1 MCPEALVLVEEMA
14 QRLKHYGGTALLA
27 DYGHKDI
34 KYFTLRVSTSE
45 FVTIIICLIQGFKD
59 HKECHILS
67 EPGKMDITADVNFKM
82 IEDVV
87 HSQGSDIKN
96 DHIS

>member
-1 MCPEALVLVEEMA
+1 MIIALLLDIKYYTQLLPDNITEGEVCPQALVLVEEMA

-45 FVTIIICLIQGFKD
+45 FVTIIICLI
-59 HKECHILS
+59 
-67 EPGKMDITADVNFKM
+67 
-82 IEDVV
+82 
-87 HSQGSDIKN
+87 
-96 DHIS
+96 